1 MGPRGFIPMSS
12 FVQIKAVSLRERVV
26 AQVRSAI
33 IEGRLKPGDHIVEGT
48 LTLQLGVSRTPVREA
63 LILLEREGL
72 VHSEPHKGSFVRAFD
87 EADVAAIFSMRTT
100 LENFAAERALSVL
113 SEKDLHHLDDLIA
126 QQERAIREGQFGQVR
141 AKDMAFHAYLVGRA
155 EHPLLERAWGELVA
169 QIASLLYLRA
179 EAVPDYD
186 ETKAI
191 REHRAILDAFRGG
204 DLEGVKA
211 LNESI
216 NGRVA
221 AECQFSVRRRT

>member
-1 MGPRGFIPMSS
+1 MNS

-72 VHSEPHKGSFVRAFD
+72 VYSEPHKGSFVRAFD

-100 LENFAAERALSVL
+100 LENFAAERALPVL
-113 SEKDLHHLDDLIA
+113 TDKDLHHLDDLIA
-126 QQERAIREGQFGQVR
+126 QQERAIREEQFGQVR

-186 ETKAI
+186 ETRAI
-191 REHRAILDAFRGG
+191 REHRAILDALRGG

-211 LNESI
+211 LNEGI

>member
-1 MGPRGFIPMSS
+1 MSS

-48 LTLQLGVSRTPVREA
+48 LTRQLGVSRTPVREA

-100 LENFAAERALSVL
+100 LENFAAERALSAL
-113 SEKDLHHLDDLIA
+113 AEKDMRHLDDLMA

-141 AKDMAFHAYLVGRA
+141 AKDMAFHAYLVSRA

-169 QIASLLYLRA
+169 QVAALLYVRA
-179 EAVPDYD
+179 EAIPAYD
-186 ETKAI
+186 ETNAL
-191 REHRAILDAFRGG
+191 REHRAILDAFQAG
-204 DLEGVKA
+204 DLGGVWA
-211 LNESI
+211 LNERI

-221 AECQFSVRRRT
+221 AECQLGVRSLRR